1 MKLSSLK
8 LTNFR
13 QFKSASV
20 DFASDAQGKVTFIHG
35 ENTQGK
41 SALLAAFRWVL
52 HGYEGIANSIQDPD
66 VIVNRE
72 AVELEPGAF
81 ASVELIFTT
90 TSEDGLFH
98 VVATRTIEA
107 RNQTIALYR
116 DGSIKLS
123 VTNQSGVDGTYTL
136 KDADAQAY
144 LSSIIPSGLLDLL
157 FFSGEAIDK
166 LSTGGSSGIGE
177 AVRTIL
183 GFTVLER
190 AIQNLTTARSR
201 FEESLRVSANDQLQ
215 KKIDQK
221 KRLSLQ
227 RDNIAKNL
235 KDFETYLIRLKS
247 DALEL
252 SKELQLYD
260 DVKGLA
266 SDQIRLTALIEAE
279 RSNLAL
285 TSQSLRDFIKDS
297 AFTIVS
303 RRAASEGAKLELE
316 LRERGDFPS
325 AVSQQFIDKLLHSN
339 QCICGRGLEAGSPE
353 FLKVTSLRSSK
364 ARGAE
369 FHDAAE
375 AVSFF
380 LREITEKHDDRNSR
394 LDSLRKECLRRNAA
408 ISSNLLALEHVQD
421 QIKLSSVDDIKI
433 IQDKIS
439 KVNQEIGKTG
449 ESISNA
455 KIELDKLEPQI
466 QKFSKEIAALAA
478 QMDETRVAQAR
489 IGLINDSIVSIQE
502 LIERGTLIMREKL
515 NELISIYFRQYNN
528 VEGEA
533 RIERVPRGQGLADD
547 FMPVALV
554 KNLSGDWVVETGVN
568 RAKQQCLSIAYI
580 RSVLSVASKLDD
592 IATGGSG
599 LFSSESYPIVM
610 DAPFGVLTEGPAVSV
625 CSSFRDFDGQ
635 IVCLINYANY
645 KLLSHVLDDAS
656 FVARKYYLQSFV
668 QSNPGTRELFGATR
682 EVFSIFP
689 AGSHSAQLYSSIQ
702 IT

>member
-1 MKLSSLK
+1 MKLNSLK

-20 DFASDAQGKVTFIHG
+20 NFANDAQGKVTVIHG

-52 HGYEGIANSIQDPD
+52 HGYEGISSSIQDPD

-81 ASVELIFTT
+81 ASVELVFTT
-90 TSEDGLFH
+90 SSEDGLFH

-107 RNQTIALYR
+107 RNQTSALHR
-116 DGSIKLS
+116 NGSIKLS
-123 VTNQSGVDGTYTL
+123 VTNQTGSDGTYTL
-136 KDADAQAY
+136 KDADAQVY

-166 LSTGGSSGIGE
+166 LSTGVSSGIGE

-183 GFTVLER
+183 GFAVLER
-190 AIQNLTTARSR
+190 AIHNLTIARSR
-201 FEESLRVSANDQLQ
+201 FEESLRVSADDQLQ

-221 KRLSLQ
+221 SKLTSQ
-227 RDNIAKNL
+227 KDKITKNL
-235 KDFETYLIRLKS
+235 KDYEAYLVKLKS

-252 SKELQLYD
+252 SKELQVYE
-260 DVKGLA
+260 DVKDLA
-266 SDQIRLTALIEAE
+266 SEQIRLNALIEAE
-279 RSNLAL
+279 RKNLAL
-285 TSQSLRDFIKDS
+285 AAQSLRDFIRDN

-303 RRAASEGAKLELE
+303 RRAASQGAKIELE

-339 QCICGRGLEAGSPE
+339 QCICGRGLEPGTPE
-353 FLKVTSLRSSK
+353 FHKVTSLRSSK

-369 FHDAAE
+369 FHDSAE

-380 LREITEKHDDRNSR
+380 LREITEKHDDRSSR
-394 LDSLRKECLRRNAA
+394 LDSLRKECLRRNAE
-408 ISSNLLALEHVQD
+408 ISSNLLALEHVQN
-421 QIKLSSVDDIKI
+421 QISVSSVDDIKI
-433 IQDKIS
+433 IQNKIS
-439 KVNQEIGKTG
+439 TVNQEIGKLG

-466 QKFSKEIAALAA
+466 QKCSKDITALAA
-478 QMDETRVAQAR
+478 KMDETRVAEAR

-502 LIERGTLIMREKL
+502 LIEHGTKIMTEKL
-515 NELISIYFRQYNN
+515 DELIAIYFKQYNN

-533 RIERVPRGQGLADD
+533 RIERVPRGEGLADD
-547 FMPVALV
+547 FMPVPLV

-580 RSVLSVASKLDD
+580 RSVLSVASRLDD

-610 DAPFGVLTEGPAVSV
+610 DAPFGVLTEGPAISV

-645 KLLSHVLDDAS
+645 KLLSHVLDDSAY
-656 FVARKYYLQSFV
+656 VARRYYLQSFV
-668 QSNPGTRELFGATR
+668 HSNPGTRELFGANR
-682 EVFSIFP
+682 DVFSLFP
-689 AGSHSAQLYSSIQ
+689 AGSLSAQLYSSIQ
-702 IT
+702 TT